1 MNAKITHCAS
11 YLPKTILTNKDLTSM
26 VDTTD
31 EWIVKRTGIK
41 SRCIADPSETVLDL
55 AINAVNPLK
64 DEPIDALIVATYSAE
79 ERMPNLAS
87 KILNKLNMPK
97 VPAFDI
103 NVACSGFVYGLSIAK
118 TYIDS
123 GKFQRVMVV
132 GVDKNSKHIDWTD
145 RNTCCLFG
153 DGAGAVIISQSDSA
167 KEFDF
172 HLGCDGSFAEDLKT
186 KINGFGDEYLDM
198 NGKKVFKLAVSYGE
212 TLVNK
217 AIEKLSGK
225 LPDFI
230 IFHQANKRI
239 IDSIMADYD
248 IPKERISY
256 ALEYQGN
263 TSAASIPLALNLAIE
278 NGQINKGDRVLM
290 IAFGAGFAWGS
301 VLFEY

>member
-153 DGAGAVIISQSDSA
+153 DGAGVVIVSKTDSD
-167 KEFDF
+167 KIFDF
-172 HLGCDGSFAEDLKT
+172 DLGCDGEFSEDLKT
-186 KINGFGDEYLDM
+186 EKNAFGDEYLDM
-198 NGKKVFKLAVSYGE
+198 NGKKVFKLAVNYGE
-212 TLVNK
+212 KLVKN
-217 AIEKLSGK
+217 AIDKLNGN
-225 LPDFI
+225 LPDYI

-239 IDSIMADYD
+239 IDSIVSDFN
-248 IPKERISY
+248 IPKDKISY
-256 ALEYQGN
+256 ALENQGN
-263 TSAASIPLALNLAIE
+263 TSAASIPLALDLAIKDSC
-278 NGQINKGDRVLM
+278 IKPGDKILM
-290 IAFGAGFAWGS
+290 IAFGAGFSWGS
-301 VLFEY
+301 VLLEY

>member
-1 MNAKITHCAS
+1 MSVKLTSCSA
-11 YLPKTILTNKDLTSM
+11 YLPKNKLTNHDLSNM
-26 VDTTD
+26 VETTD
-31 EWIVKRTGIK
+31 EWILKRTGIK
-41 SRCIADPSETVLDL
+41 ERYIADPTETVLDL
-55 AINAVNPLK
+55 AIKAATPLK
-64 DEPIDALIVATYSAE
+64 DQPVDALIVATYSAE
-79 ERMPNLAS
+79 ERMPNIAS
-87 KILNKLNMPK
+87 KVIHDLEMSNI
-97 VPAFDI
+97 PAFDI
-103 NVACSGFVYGLSIAK
+103 NVACCGFIYAMSIAK
-118 TYIDS
+118 TFIDT
-123 GKFQRVMVV
+123 GKFKNIMII